1 MTVFSDFQKN
11 LNEPLIKQRE
21 SDERFRVHQNHVLE
35 QNTKHIDPIIDMRK
49 QLELV
54 RQNKSTLSQSLVS
67 GTTSRNYK

>member
-1 MTVFSDFQKN
+1 MTLLSDFQKN
-11 LNEPLIKQRE
+11 LSAPKLKQRE
-21 SDERFRVHQNHVLE
+21 SDREYKTHQNDILE
-35 QNTKHIDPIIDMRK
+35 RQTKFIDPIIDMRK